1 MDRDALDRSL
11 AEAFDASPAERRV
24 VVRQAV
30 DLADAGRWAETHD
43 GEALTVER
51 VVAELEQAPEG
62 EGLADRWNWWLGAL
76 EVAHG
81 GFERFSVRRWTAE

>member
-1 MDRDALDRSL
+1 MDRDVLADRL
-11 AEAFDASPAERRV
+11 ADAFEASPAELRV

-30 DLADAGRWAETHD
+30 DLADAGRWAQTHD
-43 GEALTVER
+43 GETLTAER

-62 EGLADRWNWWLGAL
+62 DGLADRWNWWLGSL